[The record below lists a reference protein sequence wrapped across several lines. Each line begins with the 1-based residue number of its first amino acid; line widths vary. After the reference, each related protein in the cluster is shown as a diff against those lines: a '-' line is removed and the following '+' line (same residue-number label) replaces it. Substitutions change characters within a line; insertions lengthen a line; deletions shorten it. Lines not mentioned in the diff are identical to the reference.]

1 MELWEIL
8 VPGYSEVVL
17 WRKKSANAES
27 VASDIPDGFS
37 MVYPMSSSA
46 MERIAPRLRR
56 VVGYADG
63 AEYYWHPVVGY
74 ADEAEYYWLPV
85 FGTLYYPAEESVED
99 WLLRVEKYCARHVD
113 CS

>member
-8 VPGYSEVVL
+8 VPGYPEVVL

-63 AEYYWHPVVGY
+63 AEYYW
-74 ADEAEYYWLPV
+74 LPV